1 MKATVLGGSGFIGRH
16 LCNALRA
23 QGHDVYCPLRD
34 EEWLQATSLG
44 TVFYCIGL
52 TADFRWRLLETV
64 EAHVS
69 LLRELVA
76 KKNYDKIV
84 YLSSTRVYSG
94 ALSTNEDTSL
104 KVRSDTPSDLYN
116 LSKLLGESIVLN
128 ADASGVVARLSNVVG
143 AGDASDMFIPAV
155 LREAHR
161 TGAVIF
167 QTAPESAK
175 DYVAIEDVCRWLI
188 GLAQTGQRRIYNL
201 ANGANTTHREIADCL
216 TDSGIS
222 VTFIAGAPMVSFPLI
237 EIDAIGAEYGQP
249 AFDFFD
255 YLSRSVALKT

>member
-34 EEWLQATSLG
+34 EDWLQTPSLG

-52 TADFRWRLLETV
+52 TADFRWRLLDTV
-64 EAHVS
+64 VAHVS

-94 ALSTNEDTSL
+94 ALSTHEDACL
-104 KVRSDTPSDLYN
+104 QVRSDSPSDLYN

-128 ADASGVVARLSNVVG
+128 ADDTGVVARLSNVVG
-143 AGDASDMFIPAV
+143 GGDTSDMFIPAV
-155 LREAHR
+155 LREAR
-161 TGAVIF
+161 ETGAVVF
-167 QTAPESAK
+167 QTAPESTK
-175 DYVAIEDVCRWLI
+175 DYVAVEDVCRWLI
-188 GLAQTGQRRIYNL
+188 ELAQTGQRRIYNL
-201 ANGANTTHREIADCL
+201 ANGVNTTNQEIADCL
-216 TDSGIS
+216 TSNGIS
-222 VTFIAGAPMVSFPLI
+222 TTFIERAPVVLFPPI
-237 EIDAIGAEYGQP
+237 EIDAIGIEYGLP
-249 AFDFFD
+249 AFDLFD
-255 YLSRSVALKT
+255 FLSRSVAQSS